1 MTATRRA
8 LTLCHAL
15 GVSLFDHMPP
25 HEGGFAPQLGY
36 GPTSNHRQGGR
47 VTHAGDRV
55 RPAGIRRILLRLL
68 LVALFAGALAMLTP
82 GIAGAEGEQLTGTL
96 KTRSGPVEG
105 AEVTVTTESGDEIE
119 TVTSD
124 EDGKWE
130 VDLPGPGR
138 YTAEVNEED
147 LPKGVVLSGEAS
159 RTVTVDAGRRQ
170 PVTIALDDGT
180 RQAGGGSVRA
190 VQLLVDGIR
199 FGLLIAICAVGL
211 SLIFGTTG
219 LTNFAH
225 GELVTIGAIIAWY
238 INVDGGV
245 PLILATVIAMIA
257 GAAVGALNE
266 LGLWRPLRR
275 RGTGLIAALVVSI
288 GLSLLLRYLIQIVYG
303 GFSNPYAQYQGQR
316 AVNYGVFT
324 LTNRSLIS
332 IIISIIV
339 LVLVALMLQRTKI
352 GKAMRAVSDNRDLA
366 ASSGIDVDRVILFV
380 WAMGGGLAALGG
392 VLLGLSDQVQ
402 WDMGF
407 RLLLLMFAGV
417 TLGGLGTAYGALIG
431 SLVVGIFVQLSTLV
445 IPDDMKYVGGL
456 LLLIVILIIRPQ
468 GILGSRVRVG

>member
-1 MTATRRA
+1 VTRA
-8 LTLCHAL
+8 EHA
-15 GVSLFDHMPP
+15 
-25 HEGGFAPQLGY
+25 
-36 GPTSNHRQGGR
+36 
-47 VTHAGDRV
+47 V
-55 RPAGIRRILLRLL
+55 RPAGKRRLLLRLL
-68 LVALFAGALAMLTP
+68 LVACFGLGLAALTP
-82 GIAGAEGEQLTGTL
+82 GIASAEGEQLTGTL

-105 AEVTVTTESGDEIE
+105 VEVTVTSESGDEID
-119 TVTSD
+119 TVESD
-124 EDGKWE
+124 QDGRWE
-130 VDLPGPGR
+130 VDLPGPGS
-138 YTAEVNEED
+138 YTAEINEDD
-147 LPKGVVLSGEAS
+147 LPDGIVLTGDPS
-159 RTVTVDAGRRQ
+159 RTVTVGANRRQ
-170 PVTIALDDGT
+170 PVTIGLDDGT
-180 RQAGGGSVRA
+180 RQAGGGNVRA

-199 FGLLIAICAVGL
+199 FGLLIAMCAVGL

-225 GELVTIGAIIAWY
+225 GELVTIGAVIAWY

-245 PLILATVIAMIA
+245 PLIPATLIAMVA

-266 LGLWRPLRR
+266 VGLWRPLRR

-303 GFSNPYAQYQGQR
+303 GFSNPYAQYQSQR
-316 AVNYGVFT
+316 AVDYGFFT

-332 IIISIIV
+332 IVISVVV

-352 GKAMRAVSDNRDLA
+352 GKAMRAVADNRDLA
-366 ASSGIDVDRVILFV
+366 ASSGIDVDRVILIV
-380 WAMGGGLAALGG
+380 WAMGGALAALGG

-431 SLVVGIFVQLSTLV
+431 SLVVGMFVQLSTLV

-456 LLLIVILIIRPQ
+456 LLLIVILVIRPQ